1 MKIQIGKK
9 MALVA
14 MGGLVAG
21 LAACGGGA
29 TPEPETQASPAT
41 EAGEK
46 ASCSQ
51 KGGCKGNGSCHG
63 SKEAAPPA
71 DGAAAPAPAPAAPAD
86 APK

>member
-29 TPEPETQASPAT
+29 TPEPETQAAPAT
-41 EAGEK
+41 EAGGEK

-51 KGGCKGNGSCHG
+51 KGGCKSNGQCGGH
-63 SKEAAPPA
+63 KEAAPPA
-71 DGAAAPAPAPAAPAD
+71 DGAAAPAPAAPAD